1 MAREHRGP
9 DSDRL
14 IVARISGVAMR
25 HANWREPAGDEI
37 AAAAAELR
45 EVAGDRPD
53 LLAEEAGILL
63 GFHEGGLNE
72 PRARSAAQLL
82 IAAGADENL
91 IPGWIEEGRRR
102 AGLRRHPP
110 FSRDDSGK
118 LQGLVIT
125 AYGSRARERR
135 DDHQEVLARLAEAG
149 RAAGHAASDRAAIVD
164 AGDTPGCSTRHPPRG
179 SLTAGTGFQL
189 RDQLPRSPAH
199 RLDGPDALLA
209 GRNPA

>member
-1 MAREHRGP
+1 MHQTVTPGADILVLRPVQAGTNAGYSNSVLAFIDFVFDPCLMAREHRGP
-9 DSDRL
+9 YSDRL

-25 HANWREPAGDEI
+25 HASWREPAGDEI

-82 IAAGADENL
+82 IAAGADGSL

-110 FSRDDSGK
+110 FSRDEIEK
-118 LQGLVIT
+118 
-125 AYGSRARERR
+125 
-135 DDHQEVLARLAEAG
+135 
-149 RAAGHAASDRAAIVD
+149 
-164 AGDTPGCSTRHPPRG
+164 
-179 SLTAGTGFQL
+179 
-189 RDQLPRSPAH
+189 
-199 RLDGPDALLA
+199 
-209 GRNPA
+209 

>member
-1 MAREHRGP
+1 
-9 DSDRL
+9 
-14 IVARISGVAMR
+14 MR
-25 HANWREPAGDEI
+25 HANWGEPAGDEI

-91 IPGWIEEGRRR
+91 IPAWIEEGRRR

-118 LQGLVIT
+118 LPGLVIT
-125 AYGSRARERR
+125 ASGSQARERR
-135 DDHQEVLARLAEAG
+135 DDHQEVLARLLKPAG
-149 RAAGHAASDRAAIVD
+149 
-164 AGDTPGCSTRHPPRG
+164 
-179 SLTAGTGFQL
+179 QL
-189 RDQLPRSPAH
+189 RSL
-199 RLDGPDALLA
+199 
-209 GRNPA
+209 

>member
-91 IPGWIEEGRRR
+91 ITGRMDR
-102 AGLRRHPP
+102 G
-110 FSRDDSGK
+110 G
-118 LQGLVIT
+118 T
-125 AYGSRARERR
+125 A
-135 DDHQEVLARLAEAG
+135 AG
-149 RAAGHAASDRAAIVD
+149 RTPAASSVQ
-164 AGDTPGCSTRHPPRG
+164 PG
-179 SLTAGTGFQL
+179 
-189 RDQLPRSPAH
+189 
-199 RLDGPDALLA
+199 
-209 GRNPA
+209 